1 MDEYSL
7 KLASLLTVVN
17 QTTDAQ
23 ARSQLYKL
31 YNNCRKKFDELSKES
46 VECRRMKKVTTKYT
60 EIEQQLQECIHNFE
74 QWTFFAKLIY

>member
-1 MDEYSL
+1 MDEYSA

-17 QTTDAQ
+17 QTTDMR

-46 VECRRMKKVTTKYT
+46 VECRRMKKVTVKYT
-60 EIEQQLQECIHNFE
+60 EIENQLQECIHNFE
-74 QWTFFAKLIY
+74 QWTFFAKLMY

>member
-17 QTTDAQ
+17 QTTDTQ

-46 VECRRMKKVTTKYT
+46 VECRRMKKVTAKYT

>member
-17 QTTDAQ
+17 QTTDTR

-46 VECRRMKKVTTKYT
+46 VECRRMKKITAKYT
-60 EIEQQLQECIHNFE
+60 ETEQQLQECIHNFE